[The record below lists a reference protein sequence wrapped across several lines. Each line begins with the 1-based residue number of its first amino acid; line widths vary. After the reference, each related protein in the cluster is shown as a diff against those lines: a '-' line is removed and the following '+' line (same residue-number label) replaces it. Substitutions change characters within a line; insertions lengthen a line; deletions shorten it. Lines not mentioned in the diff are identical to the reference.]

1 MFSHG
6 GPFGGHTLF
15 VKNSQ
20 LHDVYN
26 RLGEVEQE
34 IVSDIEVPTGDVI
47 LGVLFDEEGN
57 NEQHIA
63 TGTATLA
70 INDQPVGQRAIKA
83 QPGKFMLAG
92 EGLNVGKDPGGPVS
106 TTAYQAPFAF
116 TGGRIREVIIDV
128 SGQAYV
134 DLELEA
140 LGMMSRD

>member
-83 QPGKFMLAG
+83 QPANSCWQAK
-92 EGLNVGKDPGGPVS
+92 VS
-106 TTAYQAPFAF
+106 TSARTQA
-116 TGGRIREVIIDV
+116 GRSAR
-128 SGQAYV
+128 
-134 DLELEA
+134 LPTRHH
-140 LGMMSRD
+140 SRSPAAGSAK